1 MGDQAGP
8 DNGTGVGV
16 ERASLHTPTLT
27 IDGRMIGRV
36 QPCYVVAEVSANHGH
51 DLQRAMSIIRAA
63 RVAGADAVKL
73 QTYTPDTLTIDAATE
88 WFRIPSGNTWA
99 GSTLSDL
106 YRTAYTPWEWHAPL
120 QACALNEGLGFFSS
134 AFDASSVE
142 FLSALGVGAFKI
154 ASFELVDL
162 PLLRM
167 VGRTGKPVILST
179 GMASADEISEAVD
192 TLRDAGAV
200 EVALLKCTSAYPAR
214 ADEMNLR
221 TIPDLASRFGVVAG
235 LSDHT
240 LGNVCAVGAV
250 ALGASIVEKHLT
262 LSRADGGPDAS
273 FSMEPQE
280 FAGMVREIRE
290 LEAALGGVSYERTAD
305 EKKNLC
311 FRRSLFVVK
320 DMRRGEVF
328 TVEDVRS
335 IRPGFGLPPRFL
347 GQVIGRVAER
357 DIVRGTP
364 LSWDLVS
371 GARGS

>member
-1 MGDQAGP
+1 M
-8 DNGTGVGV
+8 
-16 ERASLHTPTLT
+16 
-27 IDGRMIGRV
+27 
-36 QPCYVVAEVSANHGH
+36 
-51 DLQRAMSIIRAA
+51 
-63 RVAGADAVKL
+63 
-73 QTYTPDTLTIDAATE
+73 
-88 WFRIPSGNTWA
+88 
-99 GSTLSDL
+99 
-106 YRTAYTPWEWHAPL
+106 
-120 QACALNEGLGFFSS
+120 
-134 AFDASSVE
+134 
-142 FLSALGVGAFKI
+142 
-154 ASFELVDL
+154 
-162 PLLRM
+162 
-167 VGRTGKPVILST
+167 ILST